1 MPSVV
6 HVEPLTTARALRGP
20 FDYLRPEGVDVG
32 SVLVVPFGHRDVV
45 GVVTGLADG
54 SEHDPVAPRRV
65 LEARLPAELV
75 DLALWMAAE
84 YCSTPARA
92 LSLLLPPKGTRAKTA
107 LWAAP
112 TGADR
117 RGRPPERPPA
127 RAAGTRCRASPGATS
142 PRCAGSRRAASSSIA
157 PRVVRRAPLH
167 VPVGAAREQ
176 PELTADQAAALRAI
190 VTAPPGERMLLHGV
204 TGSGKTEVYLR
215 AAEETLAH
223 GRGVIVLVPEIAL
236 TPQIV
241 ARFVAR
247 FGDTVAVLHSK
258 LSPGERHDEWA
269 RLRAGEARVCVG
281 PRSAVFAPMRGLGL
295 VVIDE
300 EHDSSY
306 KHEGD
311 PRYDA
316 RRVAERRAAQ
326 AGAVLVAGS
335 ATPRPESVHALARLR
350 LPARV
355 DGARLPPVEVVDMRE
370 ARRAL
375 HPRTHEALTDARKAI
390 VLLNRRG
397 WSNFLTCRSCGQAW
411 GCPSCDVTLVMHRAD
426 GLLACHHCGHRE
438 PVPTR
443 CDACGSVSIARHGT
457 GTERLES
464 ELEGNVFR
472 LDGEVADPARV
483 LAAFE
488 AAPRGV
494 LVGTQM
500 VAKGHDFPDVDLG
513 VVVDADA
520 TLRFPDFRA
529 EERTFALVTQL
540 AGRAGRGAAG
550 GPRARPDAGARR
562 AHDPLRG
569 RPRRRRLSGRGARAP
584 PRAALSALL
593 DAHPRRLLVR
603 GPRRGAGGRDG
614 RPRAPVRRARPG
626 AALPPARPRAG
637 PGRGQGA
644 GPRRRRWRRSA
655 RRCRRPPLTA
665 PIGPPRSAWTST
677 RSSYPPV
684 AMAEQDVQDVEVAE
698 APEAHEPPPL
708 DPEVAAR
715 RDAAL
720 AHVRVFGDPVLKAQA
735 RPVEVFD
742 DRLRDEVARMGA
754 LMNDALG
761 IGLAATQV
769 GVLHRV
775 LVYRVEHDSPVNALV
790 NPVLEWSGGDKETM
804 EEGCLSLPGVHVDVE
819 RPTHVRVRAQ
829 DAGGEPILVEATGL
843 EARVIQHEMDHLDGI
858 LILERTSRDQRK
870 EAMRTLRERLEA
882 A

>member
-1 MPSVV
+1 VSSVV
-6 HVEPLTTARALRGP
+6 QVEPLTTARALRGP

-32 SVLVVPFGHRDVV
+32 SVLVVPFGRRDVV

-65 LEARLPAELV
+65 LDARVPAELV

-92 LSLLLPPKGTRAKTA
+92 LSLLLPPKGARAKTA
-107 LWAAP
+107 LWAQPAA
-112 TGADR
+112 ADEEAS
-117 RGRPPERPPA
+117 PPLTDRQRALLATLP
-127 RAAGTRCRASPGATS
+127 RFAAGDLPALRRLEARGLVEIV
-142 PRCAGSRRAASSSIA
+142 PRI
-157 PRVVRRAPLH
+157 VRRAPLH
-167 VPVGAAREQ
+167 VSVGAARDE
-176 PELTADQAAALRAI
+176 PELTADQARALRAI
-190 VTAPPGERMLLHGV
+190 ATAPPGERLLLHGV
-204 TGSGKTEVYLR
+204 TGSGKTEVYLQ
-215 AAEETLAH
+215 AAAATLAE

-258 LSPGERHDEWA
+258 LSAGERHDEWA

-295 VVIDE
+295 VVVDE
-300 EHDSSY
+300 EHDASY

-326 AGAVLVAGS
+326 AGAILVAGS
-335 ATPRPESVHALARLR
+335 ATPRPEAVHALARLR

-355 DGARLPPVEVVDMRE
+355 DGAPLPPVEVVDMRE

-375 HPRTHEALTDARKAI
+375 HPRTHEALADARKAI

-397 WSNFLTCRSCGQAW
+397 WSNFLTCRSCGRAW

-438 PVPTR
+438 AVPSR

-464 ELEGNVFR
+464 ELDGTVFR

-488 AAPRGV
+488 RAPEGV

-540 AGRAGRGAAG
+540 AGRAGRGGYGPTHPRVLVQTLAPEAPSIRFAADHDADG
-550 GPRARPDAGARR
+550 FLAGELERRRALRYPPFSTLIRVVCSSEVPSAALTAATAVRERLPDAMGPAPLFR
-562 AHDPLRG
+562 LRG
-569 RPRRRRLSGRGARAP
+569 RERAQVVVKAQD
-584 PRAALSALL
+584 RAAAV
-593 DAHPRRLLVR
+593 AQV
-603 GPRRGAGGRDG
+603 
-614 RPRAPVRRARPG
+614 G
-626 AALPPARPRAG
+626 AA
-637 PGRGQGA
+637 
-644 GPRRRRWRRSA
+644 
-655 RRCRRPPLTA
+655 
-665 PIGPPRSAWTST
+665 
-677 RSSYPPV
+677 
-684 AMAEQDVQDVEVAE
+684 VQ
-698 APEAHEPPPL
+698 
-708 DPEVAAR
+708 EVAADR
-715 RDAAL
+715 AHRAA
-720 AHVRVFGDPVLKAQA
+720 AF
-735 RPVEVFD
+735 
-742 DRLRDEVARMGA
+742 
-754 LMNDALG
+754 
-761 IGLAATQV
+761 
-769 GVLHRV
+769 
-775 LVYRVEHDSPVNALV
+775 S
-790 NPVLEWSGGDKETM
+790 
-804 EEGCLSLPGVHVDVE
+804 VDVD
-819 RPTHVRVRAQ
+819 PQ
-829 DAGGEPILVEATGL
+829 
-843 EARVIQHEMDHLDGI
+843 
-858 LILERTSRDQRK
+858 
-870 EAMRTLRERLEA
+870 
-882 A
+882 